1 MFGWDI
7 HNSQSDRLK
16 FFFFLLAVFLV
27 IGFSATFVFRS
38 NHETASKPV
47 ETGSDQTVESRSSE
61 SGTSEVEPNETVTS
75 EEENTYDQAEH
86 FTEKELE
93 ESKEVAVAFARS
105 FHSYSADQP
114 GEYLEKSKHLMTTS
128 FYKKKSEDDRREPL
142 GRSYLTVDETSVT
155 PVVNKSTS
163 IIRWNVMVTGEAK
176 APDGSKSKTED
187 WYLVSVRQEEGEWK
201 VEDVRVNVP
210 N

>member
-7 HNSQSDRLK
+7 HSSQSDRLK

-27 IGFSATFVFRS
+27 IGFSVTFVFRS

-47 ETGSDQTVESRSSE
+47 ETESGQTVESPSSE
-61 SGTSEVEPNETVTS
+61 SGTSVVEPNETTTS
-75 EEENTYDQAEH
+75 EEENTYDQTEH

-105 FHSYSADQP
+105 FHSYSADEP
-114 GEYLEKSKHLMTTS
+114 GEYLEKSKHLMTVS
-128 FYKKKSEDDRREPL
+128 FYKKKSKDDRREPL
-142 GRSYLTVDETSVT
+142 GRSYLAVDETSVT

-176 APDGSKSKTED
+176 APDGSKTKTED

>member
-16 FFFFLLAVFLV
+16 LFFFLLAVFLV

-38 NHETASKPV
+38 NYEMESKPV
-47 ETGSDQTVESRSSE
+47 ETGSDQTVEFPYSE
-61 SGTSEVEPNETVTS
+61 SGTSEVKPNETATS
-75 EEENTYDQAEH
+75 EEENTYDQTEH

-114 GEYLEKSKHLMTTS
+114 EEYLEKSKPWMKTS
-128 FYKKKSEDDRREPL
+128 FYKKKRDDDRREPL

-155 PVVNKSTS
+155 PVVNQSTS
-163 IIRWNVMVTGEAK
+163 VIRWNVMVTGEAK
-176 APDGSKSKTED
+176 APDGSKTKTED
-187 WYLVSVRQEEGEWK
+187 WYLVSVRQEEREWK